1 MYKHSAADTDS
12 ALITD
17 WFGDDCSL
25 REQSIPVQLHCKNIK
40 NSRNIHKK
48 KLILTLTLD
57 FMKLNLKITVCLI
70 RIVSIV

>member
-1 MYKHSAADTDS
+1 VRNAKVQTHQRVKCETKMYKHSAADTDS

-48 KLILTLTLD
+48 KL
-57 FMKLNLKITVCLI
+57 
-70 RIVSIV
+70 